1 MDTEYEI
8 SHLRNTYIIIN
19 NHQFILIIQAFL
31 VCRELFCVHYKLKIV
46 HFQQMGFKEK

>member
-1 MDTEYEI
+1 MDIEYEI
-8 SHLRNTYIIIN
+8 SHLRNIIIN

-31 VCRELFCVHYKLKIV
+31 VCRKLFCVQFKLKIV